1 MQKPL
6 YKIDNTGIRK
16 FVREKHFAEIATQN
30 FLAAFGV
37 YLAEQGWEHEEVL
50 EALSEIDKIMDRDD
64 NAQRLEE
71 MVGIRLAIRG

>member
-1 MQKPL
+1 MNKPL
-6 YKIDNTGIRK
+6 YKIDNTGVRK
-16 FVREKHFAEIATQN
+16 FVRERHFAEIATQN

-50 EALSEIDKIMDRDD
+50 EALAEIDKIMDRDD